1 MIPFDILAPRNV
13 CRYTIYHGC
22 EAYHFDSILYIAVV
36 YVIHPHLINHI
47 QDLACVQSFAPQ
59 VYANLVRTEPTLV
72 EVPMRQTR
80 TTNYNVLQE
89 GEQCD

>member
-1 MIPFDILAPRNV
+1 MYADTV
-13 CRYTIYHGC
+13 YHGC

-36 YVIHPHLINHI
+36 YVIHPHLINDI

-59 VYANLVRTEPTLV
+59 VYANVCMQIFVCTESTLV
-72 EVPMRQTR
+72 KVPMRQTR

-89 GEQCD
+89 GKQCD